1 MDVIKKFLVV
11 EISDQEMYE
20 EIYDFI
26 NSPHVRSGEFEGN
39 ELIIKKSIYLIF
51 LFT

>member
-39 ELIIKKSIYLIF
+39 ELIIKNR
-51 LFT
+51 FT